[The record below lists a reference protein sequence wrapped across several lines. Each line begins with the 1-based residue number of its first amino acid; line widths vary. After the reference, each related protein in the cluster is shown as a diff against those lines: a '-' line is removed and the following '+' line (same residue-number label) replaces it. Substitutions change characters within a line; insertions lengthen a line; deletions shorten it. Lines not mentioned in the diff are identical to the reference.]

1 VGKIVD
7 ALKQPVVWLPLIGFA
22 IVLIGISVPKLI
34 SDSLALLGH
43 ASAGVALFASG
54 IILAGYKVTVN
65 GRILFLVFVKN
76 VLQPALVLLA
86 LLWLGYGNPLLG
98 QAVLTSAL
106 PVVVIV
112 VMLGVQ
118 YRVAAR
124 DSASALFISIIA
136 SLVTMSGFIVLVG
149 A

>member
-1 VGKIVD
+1 M
-7 ALKQPVVWLPLIGFA
+7 
-22 IVLIGISVPKLI
+22 
-34 SDSLALLGH
+34 
-43 ASAGVALFASG
+43 
-54 IILAGYKVTVN
+54 TVN
-65 GRILFLVFVKN
+65 TRVLFLVFVKN

-86 LLWLGYGNPLLG
+86 LLWLGYGTPLLE

-118 YRVAAR
+118 YKVSAR
-124 DSASALFISIIA
+124 DSASALFISLIA
-136 SLVTMSGFIVLVG
+136 SLVTMSGFILLVG